1 MPNPLFKP
9 PRHLVKE
16 WPEVFEDLYMNT
28 MPVAYLD
35 SVRLDFTDGRV
46 WEIDVKNELTKQTAD
61 GIADV
66 LINTLQEYKD
76 EIKKIDFKVD
86 VERLKKDI
94 RDSSKNIF
102 QVMFAA
108 IRSAICLADPFP
120 GCIKSR
126 A

>member
-35 SVRLDFTDGRV
+35 SVRLDFIDGRV

-66 LINTLQEYKD
+66 LLNKLQEYKD
-76 EIKKIDFKVD
+76 EIKKIDLKFY

-94 RDSSKNIF
+94 VDSTKGIF
-102 QVMFAA
+102 
-108 IRSAICLADPFP
+108 
-120 GCIKSR
+120 
-126 A
+126 

>member
-28 MPVAYLD
+28 MPVAYLET
-35 SVRLDFTDGRV
+35 VRLDFVDGRV
-46 WEIDVKNELTKQTAD
+46 WEIDVKTELTKQTPD
-61 GIADV
+61 GIADI
-66 LINTLQEYKD
+66 LIATLQEYKE

-86 VERLKKDI
+86 VARLKKDI

-102 QVMFAA
+102 
-108 IRSAICLADPFP
+108 
-120 GCIKSR
+120 
-126 A
+126 

>member
-1 MPNPLFKP
+1 
-9 PRHLVKE
+9 
-16 WPEVFEDLYMNT
+16 

-46 WEIDVKNELTKQTAD
+46 WEIDVKHELGIQTAE

-66 LINTLQEYKD
+66 LISTLQEYKD

-94 RDSSKNIF
+94 KDSSKNIF
-102 QVMFAA
+102 
-108 IRSAICLADPFP
+108 
-120 GCIKSR
+120 
-126 A
+126 

>member
-102 QVMFAA
+102 
-108 IRSAICLADPFP
+108 
-120 GCIKSR
+120 
-126 A
+126 

>member
-46 WEIDVKNELTKQTAD
+46 WEIDVKNELTKQTSEN
-61 GIADV
+61 IADV
-66 LINTLQEYKD
+66 LLNTLQEYKD

-86 VERLKKDI
+86 IDRLKKDI
-94 RDSSKNIF
+94 VDSTKGIF
-102 QVMFAA
+102 
-108 IRSAICLADPFP
+108 
-120 GCIKSR
+120 
-126 A
+126 

>member
-66 LINTLQEYKD
+66 LISTLQEYKD

-102 QVMFAA
+102 
-108 IRSAICLADPFP
+108 
-120 GCIKSR
+120 
-126 A
+126 

>member
-28 MPVAYLD
+28 MPVAYLET
-35 SVRLDFTDGRV
+35 VHLEFANGRV
-46 WEIDVKNELTKQTAD
+46 WQIDVKEQLKDLDAD
-61 GIADV
+61 AVATRLLD
-66 LINTLQEYKD
+66 TLQEYKD

-94 RDSSKNIF
+94 YDSTKTIF
-102 QVMFAA
+102 
-108 IRSAICLADPFP
+108 
-120 GCIKSR
+120 
-126 A
+126 

>member
-35 SVRLDFTDGRV
+35 SVRLDFIDGRV
-46 WEIDVKNELTKQTAD
+46 WEIDVKSELTKQTSES
-61 GIADV
+61 IADV
-66 LINTLQEYKD
+66 LLNTLQEYKD

-86 VERLKKDI
+86 ISRLKNDI
-94 RDSSKNIF
+94 ASETNKLF
-102 QVMFAA
+102 
-108 IRSAICLADPFP
+108 
-120 GCIKSR
+120 
-126 A
+126 

>member
-1 MPNPLFKP
+1 MPNPLFRP

-35 SVRLDFTDGRV
+35 RIHLEFGDGRV
-46 WEIDVKNELTKQTAD
+46 WEIDIKTELTKQQAD
-61 GIADV
+61 SIADT

-94 RDSSKNIF
+94 KDSSKNIF
-102 QVMFAA
+102 
-108 IRSAICLADPFP
+108 
-120 GCIKSR
+120 
-126 A
+126 

>member
-1 MPNPLFKP
+1 MPNPLFRP

-35 SVRLDFTDGRV
+35 RIHLEFADGRV
-46 WEIDVKNELTKQTAD
+46 WEIDIRTELKKQKPEE
-61 GIADV
+61 IADV

-86 VERLKKDI
+86 IEKLKSDI
-94 RDSSKNIF
+94 ASETNKLF
-102 QVMFAA
+102 
-108 IRSAICLADPFP
+108 
-120 GCIKSR
+120 
-126 A
+126 